1 MMPRHSLR
9 AGGVLV
15 SFVLLVGLF
24 APVLSNDKPIFLWTR
39 EGRVLF
45 PPLAD
50 YPIPAR
56 WKTPIAGNETLW
68 KITPEEAWVRIPALI
83 PYSVTEIDLDSILQ
97 PPSRRHWL
105 GTDRLGR
112 DVAALWVHG
121 AAVSITVGIFAM
133 LISLGIGVLF
143 GSTAGYFGGI
153 SDTILSRILEIVF
166 CFPTLFLILA
176 LIGMIDST
184 GMVPIIAA
192 IGLTRWTGMA
202 RYVRGEF
209 LSLRERDFVRSA
221 RAAGASNARIIF
233 RHILPHSLPPVLV
246 TAAFGVSGAVL
257 LETALSF
264 LGFGIQPPTPSWGNI
279 LSEGQAA
286 LQRGWWLT
294 LGPAAGIF
302 LTVLG
307 FNLLGDGLRDRL
319 DPIADGRL

>member
-9 AGGVLV
+9 TGGILV
-15 SFVLLVGLF
+15 GFVLLVGLF
-24 APVLSNDKPIFLWTR
+24 APVLSNDKPIFLLTR
-39 EGRVLF
+39 EGRVLL

-50 YPIPAR
+50 YPIPAG

-68 KITPEEAWVRIPALI
+68 KITSEEAWVRIPAPI

-112 DVAALWVHG
+112 DVAARWVHG
-121 AAVSITVGIFAM
+121 AAVSMTVGILAM

-153 SDTILSRILEIVF
+153 SDIILSRILEIVF

-176 LIGMIDST
+176 LIGVIDST
-184 GMVPIIAA
+184 GILPIIAA

-319 DPIADGRL
+319 DPTPDGKL